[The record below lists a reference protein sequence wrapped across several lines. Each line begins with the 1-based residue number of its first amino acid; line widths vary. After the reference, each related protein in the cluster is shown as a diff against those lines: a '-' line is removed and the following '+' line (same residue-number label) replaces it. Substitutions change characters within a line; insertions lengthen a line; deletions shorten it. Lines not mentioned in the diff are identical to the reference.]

1 VTEGNEGNIY
11 YGILCVKIC
20 SNIMG
25 EVLPDILFSMDDAV
39 KDMLLLL
46 RIIRWMQNAGPSF
59 PAKKQKPYV
68 AI

>member
-1 VTEGNEGNIY
+1 
-11 YGILCVKIC
+11 
-20 SNIMG
+20 MG